1 MLFQQ
6 TRLEKIKIKRLTIA
20 LIASLATVLG
30 TSSCSSDDDEP
41 EAPVA
46 TQVAGSYTGNEV
58 IMVDN
63 EESSNETKTY
73 EITKSSDTS
82 VDMTVPE
89 WGMGMMTIPSFVV
102 KNIPLA
108 KSGNTITGK
117 LASYSGTVK
126 NAKGEEKA
134 YVVSNVALIFGDKT
148 VAGTYSLKYGNM
160 PFIMTTSFTGTLK

>member
-1 MLFQQ
+1 M
-6 TRLEKIKIKRLTIA
+6 KIKSLTIA

-30 TSSCSSDDDEP
+30 TSSCSSDDEP

-46 TQVAGSYTGNEV
+46 AQVAGSYTGNEV

-73 EITKSSDTS
+73 EITKVSDTS

-117 LASYSGTVK
+117 LASYNGTVK

-134 YVVSNVALIFGDKT
+134 YVVSNVALIFNDKT
-148 VAGTYSLKYGNM
+148 VVATYSLKYGNM

>member
-1 MLFQQ
+1 M
-6 TRLEKIKIKRLTIA
+6 KIKSLTIA

-30 TSSCSSDDDEP
+30 TSSCSSDDEP

-46 TQVAGSYTGNEV
+46 AQVAGSYTGNEV

-73 EITKSSDTS
+73 EITKVSDTS

-148 VAGTYSLKYGNM
+148 VVATYSLKYGNM
-160 PFIMTTSFTGTLK
+160 PFLMTTTFTGTLK

>member
-1 MLFQQ
+1 MKMM
-6 TRLEKIKIKRLTIA
+6 KIKSFMMMTMA
-20 LIASLATVLG
+20 AMAFVCG
-30 TSSCSSDDDEP
+30 MSSCSSSDDDAP
-41 EAPVA
+41 ETPVA
-46 TQVAGSYTGNEV
+46 DQLAGTYAGNEIV
-58 IMVDN
+58 IVDN

-73 EITKSSDTS
+73 EITKVSDTS

-117 LASYSGTVK
+117 FASYSVTVK

>member
-1 MLFQQ
+1 M
-6 TRLEKIKIKRLTIA
+6 KIKSLTIA

-30 TSSCSSDDDEP
+30 TSSCSSDDEP

-46 TQVAGSYTGNEV
+46 AQVAGSYSGNEV
-58 IMVDN
+58 IMLDN

-73 EITKSSDTS
+73 EITKVSDTS

-134 YVVSNVALIFGDKT
+134 YVVSNVALIFNDKT
-148 VAGTYSLKYGNM
+148 VVATYSLKYGNM

>member
-1 MLFQQ
+1 M
-6 TRLEKIKIKRLTIA
+6 KIKSLTIA
-20 LIASLATVLG
+20 LIAALATVLG
-30 TSSCSSDDDEP
+30 TSSCSSDDEP

-46 TQVAGSYTGNEV
+46 AQVAGSYTGNEV

-73 EITKSSDTS
+73 EITKVSDTS

>member
-1 MLFQQ
+1 M
-6 TRLEKIKIKRLTIA
+6 KIKSLTIA

-63 EESSNETKTY
+63 DESSNETKTY
-73 EITKSSDTS
+73 EITKASDTA

-89 WGMGMMTIPSFVV
+89 WGMGMMTIPSFIV

-117 LASYSGTVK
+117 VASYSGTVM

-134 YVVSNVALIFGDKT
+134 YVVSNVALMFSDKK
-148 VAGTYSLKYGNM
+148 VVGTYSLKYGNM
-160 PFIMTTSFTGTLK
+160 PFLMTTTFTGTRK

>member
-1 MLFQQ
+1 M
-6 TRLEKIKIKRLTIA
+6 KIKSLTIV

-30 TSSCSSDDDEP
+30 TSSCSSDDEP

-46 TQVAGSYTGNEV
+46 AQVAGSYSGNEV

-73 EITKSSDTS
+73 EITKVSDTS

>member
-1 MLFQQ
+1 M
-6 TRLEKIKIKRLTIA
+6 KIKSLTIA
-20 LIASLATVLG
+20 LIAFLATVLG

-63 EESSNETKTY
+63 DESSNETKTY
-73 EITKSSDTS
+73 EITKASDTS

-89 WGMGMMTIPSFVV
+89 WGMGMMTIPSFIV

-117 LASYSGTVK
+117 VASYSGTVK

-134 YVVSNVALIFGDKT
+134 YVVSNVALMFSDKK
-148 VAGTYSLKYGNM
+148 VVGTYSLKYGNM
-160 PFIMTTSFTGTLK
+160 PFLMTTTFTGTRK

>member
-1 MLFQQ
+1 M
-6 TRLEKIKIKRLTIA
+6 KIKSLTIA

-73 EITKSSDTS
+73 EITKVSDTS

-108 KSGNTITGK
+108 KDGNTIKGK

>member
-1 MLFQQ
+1 M
-6 TRLEKIKIKRLTIA
+6 KIKSLTIA

-63 EESSNETKTY
+63 DESSNETKTY
-73 EITKSSDTS
+73 EITKASDTS

-117 LASYSGTVK
+117 VASYSGTVK

-134 YVVSNVALIFGDKT
+134 YVVSNVALMFSDKK
-148 VAGTYSLKYGNM
+148 VVGTYSLKYGNM
-160 PFIMTTSFTGTLK
+160 PFLMTTTFTGTRK

>member
-1 MLFQQ
+1 M
-6 TRLEKIKIKRLTIA
+6 KIKSLTIA

-63 EESSNETKTY
+63 DESSNETKTY
-73 EITKSSDTS
+73 EITKASDTS

-89 WGMGMMTIPSFVV
+89 WGMGMMTIPSFIV

-134 YVVSNVALIFGDKT
+134 YVVSNVALIFNDKT
-148 VAGTYSLKYGNM
+148 VVATYSLKYGNM

>member
-1 MLFQQ
+1 M
-6 TRLEKIKIKRLTIA
+6 KIKSLTIA

-58 IMVDN
+58 IMVYND
-63 EESSNETKTY
+63 ESSNETKTY
-73 EITKSSDTS
+73 EITKASDTS

-89 WGMGMMTIPSFVV
+89 WGMGMMTIPSFIV

-117 LASYSGTVK
+117 VASYSGTVK

-134 YVVSNVALIFGDKT
+134 YVVSNVALMFSDKK
-148 VAGTYSLKYGNM
+148 VVGTYSLKYGNM
-160 PFIMTTSFTGTLK
+160 PFLMTTTFTGNRK

>member
-1 MLFQQ
+1 M
-6 TRLEKIKIKRLTIA
+6 KIKSLTIA

-30 TSSCSSDDDEP
+30 TSSCSSDDEP

-46 TQVAGSYTGNEV
+46 AQVAGSYSGNEV

-63 EESSNETKTY
+63 DESSNETKTY
-73 EITKSSDTS
+73 EITKVSDTS

-134 YVVSNVALIFGDKT
+134 YVVSNVALIFNDKT
-148 VAGTYSLKYGNM
+148 VVATYSLKYGNM

>member
-1 MLFQQ
+1 M
-6 TRLEKIKIKRLTIA
+6 KIKSLTIA

-63 EESSNETKTY
+63 DESSNETKTY

-117 LASYSGTVK
+117 LASYGGTVK

-134 YVVSNVALIFGDKT
+134 YVVSNVALIFNDKT
-148 VAGTYSLKYGNM
+148 VVATYSLKYGNM

>member
-1 MLFQQ
+1 M
-6 TRLEKIKIKRLTIA
+6 RIKSLTIA

-30 TSSCSSDDDEP
+30 TSSCSDDEP

-46 TQVAGSYTGNEV
+46 AQVAGSYTGNEV

-134 YVVSNVALIFGDKT
+134 YVVSNVALIFNDKT
-148 VAGTYSLKYGNM
+148 VVATYSLKYGNM
-160 PFIMTTSFTGTLK
+160 PFLMTTTFTGTLK

>member
-1 MLFQQ
+1 M
-6 TRLEKIKIKRLTIA
+6 KIKSLTIA

-30 TSSCSSDDDEP
+30 TSSCSSDDEP

-73 EITKSSDTS
+73 EITKVSDTS

-134 YVVSNVALIFGDKT
+134 YVVSNVALIFNDKT
-148 VAGTYSLKYGNM
+148 VVATYSLKYGNM
-160 PFIMTTSFTGTLK
+160 PFIMTTTFTGTLK

>member
-1 MLFQQ
+1 M
-6 TRLEKIKIKRLTIA
+6 RIKSLTIA

-30 TSSCSSDDDEP
+30 TSSCSSDDEP

-46 TQVAGSYTGNEV
+46 AQVAGSYSGNEV

-73 EITKSSDTS
+73 EITKVSDTS

-160 PFIMTTSFTGTLK
+160 PFLMTTSFTGTLK

>member
-1 MLFQQ
+1 M
-6 TRLEKIKIKRLTIA
+6 KIKSLTIA

-30 TSSCSSDDDEP
+30 TSSCSSDDEP

-46 TQVAGSYTGNEV
+46 AQVAGSYTGNEV

-73 EITKSSDTS
+73 EITKVSDTS

-160 PFIMTTSFTGTLK
+160 SFIMTTSFTGTLK

>member
-1 MLFQQ
+1 M
-6 TRLEKIKIKRLTIA
+6 RIKSLTIA

-30 TSSCSSDDDEP
+30 TSSCSSDDEP

-46 TQVAGSYTGNEV
+46 AQVAGSYSGNEV

-73 EITKSSDTS
+73 EITKVSDTS

-134 YVVSNVALIFGDKT
+134 YVVSNVALIFNDKT
-148 VAGTYSLKYGNM
+148 VVATYSLKYGNM
-160 PFIMTTSFTGTLK
+160 PFLMTTTFTGTLK

>member
-1 MLFQQ
+1 MRF
-6 TRLEKIKIKRLTIA
+6 KSLTIA
-20 LIASLATVLG
+20 LIASLATVLS
-30 TSSCSSDDDEP
+30 TSSCSSDDEP

-46 TQVAGSYTGNEV
+46 AQVAGSYTGNEV

-73 EITKSSDTS
+73 EITKVSDTS

-160 PFIMTTSFTGTLK
+160 PFLMTTSFTGTLK

>member
-1 MLFQQ
+1 M
-6 TRLEKIKIKRLTIA
+6 KIKSLTIA

-30 TSSCSSDDDEP
+30 TSSCSSDDEP

-46 TQVAGSYTGNEV
+46 AQVASSYTGNEV

-73 EITKSSDTS
+73 EITKVSDTS

-134 YVVSNVALIFGDKT
+134 YVVSNVALIFNDKT
-148 VAGTYSLKYGNM
+148 VVATYSLKYGNM
-160 PFIMTTSFTGTLK
+160 PFLMTTTFTGTLK

>member
-1 MLFQQ
+1 M
-6 TRLEKIKIKRLTIA
+6 KIKSLTIA

-30 TSSCSSDDDEP
+30 TSSCSSDDEP

-46 TQVAGSYTGNEV
+46 AQVAGSYSGNEV

-73 EITKSSDTS
+73 EITKVSDTS

-134 YVVSNVALIFGDKT
+134 YVVSNVALIFNDKT
-148 VAGTYSLKYGNM
+148 VVATYSLKYGNM

>member
-1 MLFQQ
+1 M
-6 TRLEKIKIKRLTIA
+6 KIKSLTIA

-30 TSSCSSDDDEP
+30 NSSCSSDDEP

-46 TQVAGSYTGNEV
+46 AQVAGSYTGNEV

-73 EITKSSDTS
+73 EITKVSDTS

-134 YVVSNVALIFGDKT
+134 YVVSNVTLMFSDKT
-148 VAGTYSLKYGNM
+148 VVGTYSLKYGNM
-160 PFIMTTSFTGTLK
+160 PFLMTTTFTGTRK

>member
-1 MLFQQ
+1 M
-6 TRLEKIKIKRLTIA
+6 KIKSLTIA

-30 TSSCSSDDDEP
+30 TSSCSSDDEP

-73 EITKSSDTS
+73 EITKVSDTS

-134 YVVSNVALIFGDKT
+134 YVVSNVALIFNDKT
-148 VAGTYSLKYGNM
+148 VVATHSLKYGNI
-160 PFIMTTSFTGTLK
+160 PFLITTTFTGTLK

>member
-1 MLFQQ
+1 M
-6 TRLEKIKIKRLTIA
+6 KIKSLTIA

-73 EITKSSDTS
+73 EITKVSDTS

-134 YVVSNVALIFGDKT
+134 YVVSNVALIFNDKT
-148 VAGTYSLKYGNM
+148 VVATYSLKYGNM
-160 PFIMTTSFTGTLK
+160 PFLMTTTFTGTLK

>member
-1 MLFQQ
+1 M
-6 TRLEKIKIKRLTIA
+6 KIKSLTIA

-30 TSSCSSDDDEP
+30 TSSCSSDDDDEP

-46 TQVAGSYTGNEV
+46 TQVAGSYSGNEV

-73 EITKSSDTS
+73 EITKVSDTS

-108 KSGNTITGK
+108 KCGNTITGK

-160 PFIMTTSFTGTLK
+160 PFLMTTTFTGTRK

>member
-1 MLFQQ
+1 M
-6 TRLEKIKIKRLTIA
+6 RIKSLTIA

-30 TSSCSSDDDEP
+30 TSSCSSDDEP

-46 TQVAGSYTGNEV
+46 AQVAGSYSGNEV

-73 EITKSSDTS
+73 EITKVSDTS

-108 KSGNTITGK
+108 KDGNTIKGK

>member
-1 MLFQQ
+1 M
-6 TRLEKIKIKRLTIA
+6 KIKSLTIA

-30 TSSCSSDDDEP
+30 TSSCSSDDEP

-73 EITKSSDTS
+73 EITKVSDTS

-134 YVVSNVALIFGDKT
+134 YVVSNVALIFNDKT

>member
-1 MLFQQ
+1 M
-6 TRLEKIKIKRLTIA
+6 KIKSLTIA

-30 TSSCSSDDDEP
+30 TSSCSSDDEP

-73 EITKSSDTS
+73 EITKVSDTS

-102 KNIPLA
+102 KNIPMA

-134 YVVSNVALIFGDKT
+134 YVVSNVALIFNDKT
-148 VAGTYSLKYGNM
+148 VVATYSLKYGNM